1 MTYETILALIRHG
14 LTLIGGWLLAR
25 GVFEDPATVEAFVG
39 AVLTL
44 VGIAWSIWRKY
55 RRANPKPSPNG

>member
-25 GVFEDPATVEAFVG
+25 GILDDPATVEAFVG
-39 AVLTL
+39 AILTL

-55 RRANPKPSPNG
+55 RRINPPPAPNG